1 MIRNI
6 SEDWDSIGNSVNRRA
21 GEDDSG
27 EIQDL
32 LKAVKGVQA
41 ALQVISRVN
50 VTRTT
55 LRSAVEETLV
65 PILEKRGPELLG
77 RWRPAAGGEAGVVSE
92 VAVEERLRGFE
103 ERIERLV
110 EAETEL
116 QSALA
121 TERVRVDSRLGSVDE
136 RMAAFDGRFEAIEL
150 KLQELAVSVGE
161 VNFRA
166 AEIDDRLGACD
177 EGRRALESDVRRA
190 ETIRDDVES
199 LRVSVEG
206 QLRSGLLVLED
217 RIAGV
222 RSGLEGLIAG
232 VESAIPAVVSRKSS
246 ELEGKLRKEIDEMVH
261 SVVRKLEELRE
272 TLGRMEGTLPSRDEV
287 RSVDEKIV
295 RLEERLGVLS
305 DHVRHIDSITPE
317 LRSLGGKLIE
327 LRGELGT
334 MGGSVSG
341 GLGDLRALLESGIAR
356 WEEDQSQMVERL
368 SAIRDSLRDQFQAV
382 AEHVQGQGN
391 IWDKIKGKKE
401 GTLKLS
407 KDDWERL
414 SAKIEGII
422 SGLESVLARKRAAQ

>member
-6 SEDWDSIGNSVNRRA
+6 SEDWDRIGNSMNRRA
-21 GEDDSG
+21 GDDDSA

-32 LKAVKGVQA
+32 LKAVRGVHA
-41 ALQVISRVN
+41 ALQTMSRVT

-65 PILEKRGPELLG
+65 PILEERGPQLIPG
-77 RWRPAAGGEAGVVSE
+77 WRASQAGALAPASDVG
-92 VAVEERLRGFE
+92 VEERLRSFE

-110 EAETEL
+110 EAESEL
-116 QSALA
+116 QSAMEQ
-121 TERVRVDSRLGSVDE
+121 ERARVDSRLGSVDE
-136 RMAAFDGRFEAIEL
+136 RLAAFDDRFEAIGL
-150 KLQELAVSVGE
+150 RLQELADSVGE

-166 AEIDDRLGACD
+166 AGIDERLGVCD
-177 EGRRALESDVRRA
+177 EGVRRT
-190 ETIRDDVES
+190 ESIRGDMEE
-199 LRVSVEG
+199 LRAGVEG

-222 RSGLEGLIAG
+222 RTGLEGLIAG

-246 ELEGKLRKEIDEMVH
+246 ELEEKLRKEIDEMVH
-261 SVVRKLEELRE
+261 SVVRKLEELRN
-272 TLGRMEGTLPSRDEV
+272 TLGRMEETLPRRDEV
-287 RSVDEKIV
+287 RSVDEKIA
-295 RLEERLGVLS
+295 RMEERLGVLS
-305 DHVRHIDSITPE
+305 DHVKNIDSLTPD
-317 LRSLGGKLIE
+317 LRTLGGKLLE
-327 LRGELGT
+327 LREELGS
-334 MGGSVSG
+334 MGGSVTG
-341 GLGDLRALLESGIAR
+341 GLGDLRTMLESGIAR

-368 SAIRDSLRDQFQAV
+368 SAIRDSLRDQFQTV
-382 AEHVQGQGN
+382 AEHVQGQAN

-422 SGLESVLARKRAAQ
+422 SGLESVLARKRAAE